1 MDSKVQSLQR
11 EKLLVH
17 WLDEIRKD
25 ATEIYLLG
33 DMFDYWFEYRKV
45 VPRGFTRFLGK
56 IAEITD
62 QGIPVNYFIG
72 NHDVWIFDYLP
83 GEIGIK
89 VHQGPVIQSYGG
101 KKFFIAHGDGLGPN
115 ERSHR
120 FLMKITRSKI
130 LQKLYAFLH
139 PNFATA
145 LAQRISRRTR
155 YAKGITLEFLGP
167 DKEDLFQFSREKLKT
182 EHFDFFIF
190 GHRHIPMDYS
200 LNENSR
206 LILIGDWIINFTY
219 AVFDGEKLLLKRFQN
234 D

>member
-1 MDSKVQSLQR
+1 
-11 EKLLVH
+11 
-17 WLDEIRKD
+17 
-25 ATEIYLLG
+25 
-33 DMFDYWFEYRKV
+33 
-45 VPRGFTRFLGK
+45 
-56 IAEITD
+56 
-62 QGIPVNYFIG
+62 
-72 NHDVWIFDYLP
+72 
-83 GEIGIK
+83 
-89 VHQGPVIQSYGG
+89 
-101 KKFFIAHGDGLGPN
+101 
-115 ERSHR
+115 
-120 FLMKITRSKI
+120 MKITRSKI

-167 DKEDLFQFSREKLKT
+167 DKEDLFQFSRGKLKT